1 MTKVEDRQN
10 IHPMT
15 HPRPKLYVSKCLG
28 LCNCWWNGQLL
39 FSDFVEKVRPF
50 VEFVTHCPEME
61 IGLGA
66 PRKWLRIV
74 MVDGEKRFVQ
84 PATDS
89 DFTND
94 MFEYID
100 RVVPE
105 LGRLDGFI
113 LRMGSPSCSM
123 KGINY
128 YKGKD
133 PGAGVAGQ
141 GSGLFGERILRE
153 YQGFPV
159 ESDGRLRNQQIREYF
174 LIRVFLLASLREV
187 EDTGEM
193 SYLVNFHSE
202 NKYLLKV
209 FSQKHLNILGNIVVN
224 RADEAFSTLITRYRA
239 NLLEATSTSLQSS
252 SFVNAFYTI
261 YGYFNDELSNG
272 ERDYFHQQIESYRY
286 GVSSIVSL
294 TEMLKLWAIRFGD
307 EYIKTQ
313 TLFEPFPERL
323 NEICQMDRYE
333 SQ

>member
-1 MTKVEDRQN
+1 
-10 IHPMT
+10 MT

-39 FSDFVEKVRPF
+39 FSDFVEKVKPF
-50 VEFVTHCPEME
+50 VDFVAHCPEVE

-74 MVDGEKRFVQ
+74 MVDGDKRFVQ

-89 DFTND
+89 DFTDD
-94 MFEYID
+94 MFQYIG

-128 YKGKD
+128 YKGKE
-133 PGAGVAGQ
+133 PGAGVVGQ
-141 GSGLFGERILRE
+141 GPGLFGECILNE

-187 EDTGEM
+187 EDTDEM
-193 SYLVNFHSE
+193 RYLVDFHSD
-202 NKYLLKV
+202 NKYLLKA
-209 FSQKHLNILGNIVVN
+209 FSQKYLNILGNIVAN
-224 RADEAFSTLITRYRA
+224 RNGEDFPTLITRYRA
-239 NLLEATSTSLQSS
+239 NLLRATSTNLQSS
-252 SFVNAFYTI
+252 SVVNVIYTI
-261 YGYFNDELSNG
+261 YGYFKDELSDG
-272 ERDYFHQQIESYRY
+272 ERDHFHQQVESYRN
-286 GVSSIVSL
+286 GASSIVSL

-307 EYIKTQ
+307 DYIKKQ
-313 TLFEPFPERL
+313 TFFEPFPEAL
-323 NEICQMDRYE
+323 NEICQMDRYQ